1 MFAANCARNW
11 ILNGAVSGLA
21 GTRGGRR
28 QWDAPLVGIVVG
40 SWHFDA
46 AGRGLPADELP
57 AIAALGSRLQAATGL
72 RVELR
77 DAGRTL
83 RIPTLREELF
93 DFDLEGSA
101 ITVHAFAPVHP
112 YLWENL
118 DGVMTAAGG
127 RADTADH
134 VWKPDPR
141 HVGLRARWET
151 LSPRDRFLLA
161 MPSLLGARPFDPWLS
176 R

>member
-1 MFAANCARNW
+1 M
-11 ILNGAVSGLA
+11 
-21 GTRGGRR
+21 
-28 QWDAPLVGIVVG
+28 GIVVG

-46 AGRGLPADELP
+46 AQPGLPGDELS

-93 DFDLEGSA
+93 DFDLKGG
-101 ITVHAFAPVHP
+101 TVTLHGFAPVHP

-127 RADTADH
+127 RRDTADH
-134 VWKPDPR
+134 VWKSDPDR
-141 HVGLRARWET
+141 VGLRVRWDT
-151 LSPRDRFLLA
+151 LSSRDRFVLA

-176 R
+176 RNGR

>member
-1 MFAANCARNW
+1 
-11 ILNGAVSGLA
+11 
-21 GTRGGRR
+21 
-28 QWDAPLVGIVVG
+28 VGIVVG

-46 AGRGLPADELP
+46 AETGLPGNELT
-57 AIAALGSRLQAATGL
+57 AIAALGSRLQEATGL

-93 DFDLEGSA
+93 DFQYLGSA
-101 ITVHAFAPVHP
+101 VTVHGFAPVHP

-118 DGVMTAAGG
+118 DGVMTAAGA
-127 RADTADH
+127 RVDTADH
-134 VWKPDPR
+134 VWKPDPGR
-141 HVGLRARWET
+141 VGLRARWEA

-176 R
+176 RNGG

>member
-1 MFAANCARNW
+1 M
-11 ILNGAVSGLA
+11 
-21 GTRGGRR
+21 
-28 QWDAPLVGIVVG
+28 GIVVG
-40 SWHFDA
+40 SWHFD
-46 AGRGLPADELP
+46 GVERVLPGDELL

-93 DFDLEGSA
+93 DFNLKASTV
-101 ITVHAFAPVHP
+101 TVHGFAPVHP

-127 RADTADH
+127 RVDTAGH
-134 VWKPDPR
+134 VWKPDPG
-141 HVGLRARWET
+141 HIGLRARWET
-151 LSPRDRFLLA
+151 LSSRDRFVLA

-176 R
+176 RSGRS